1 MQRSRPKS
9 SFENFDS
16 APIQIGT
23 MLRQV
28 PSTRSALTQFHDL
41 GTSQIKATT
50 QLPELFKPL
59 SQKPGEQGIKRA
71 VAIKMSL
78 LSLGQAI
85 AYKGI
90 ITTRCRCDFHVHR
103 WDKARETMTKNIR
116 DADVAFI
123 QALAEVL
130 RENDLTEVKVKREYG
145 EDDSLD
151 VRVSRQQPQQVMAA
165 AVAAPVAAA
174 PVAAAP
180 AAAAPAASADPAS
193 DPGAVTSPMVGTIY
207 LAAEPG
213 APAFVSVGTVVA
225 EGDTL
230 LIVEAM
236 KTMNHI
242 PAPRAGKVTRILVDD
257 GSAVEFGSPLVILE

>member
-1 MQRSRPKS
+1 M
-9 SFENFDS
+9 
-16 APIQIGT
+16 
-23 MLRQV
+23 
-28 PSTRSALTQFHDL
+28 TQN
-41 GTSQIKATT
+41 T
-50 QLPELFKPL
+50 
-59 SQKPGEQGIKRA
+59 
-71 VAIKMSL
+71 
-78 LSLGQAI
+78 
-85 AYKGI
+85 
-90 ITTRCRCDFHVHR
+90 
-103 WDKARETMTKNIR
+103 R

-174 PVAAAP
+174 PIAAAP
-180 AAAAPAASADPAS
+180 AAASAASADPAS